1 MKLELLDKLADEN
14 LAEIYVGRLLAPG
27 GPQLVTVRKLL
38 RQATSSPGML
48 DELRRASLWAKGF
61 QHPQLL
67 PHLGFFE
74 VAGDHFWLTS
84 RTLGFDLEAVQVR
97 LSSREVRITPLRTL
111 QMGLDF
117 LEVLAALH
125 ARGGVYAGLGPR
137 QVLVGSDGVARL
149 DALGFESALLDNK
162 ELKQKAR
169 RGRTATLAPEVV
181 QGRLV
186 GAQAD
191 VFSVAALLYMLLTG
205 RSPLG
210 EKERGGGMSTR
221 HVAVTPPSKI
231 ERSLPYACDAVFIK
245 ALGVAPSGRHADAAS
260 LGASIASLRSSLLQG
275 FDEGRAGVK
284 DFIENL
290 FPNEA
295 SVVGMPGSLERPAM
309 GETLILDGDV
319 FLDGIDAEFTQP
331 TRPGVFAGSSIE
343 PKQVE
348 EVTET
353 KVVPSPP
360 SSNSKHDDSEW
371 TYEDS
376 NAVVKSSTMEDQPA
390 PRSPVDKAVI
400 PAAPS
405 AESEGARPELQ
416 DIGDAGVE
424 PADTAEIPAV
434 LDDWAKAE
442 KPEEKAPKRDTD
454 VMPAVVAPVETPLW
468 RRPSSLLA
476 AGLLSAIVL
485 FILLF
490 LFGGLDSDPG
500 VAVVGPPSDAT
511 SFIGFLSLDA
521 EEAAQ
526 VTLDGELVPGSM
538 PMVRHVVKAGMHR
551 LVAKAEDGRPLLDR
565 MVEIK
570 AGKHEIVK
578 LAEDPVPVKVEKK
591 NSTDETMQ
599 QVDSILAKPPSVKA
613 KPRVRKRKRRTRK
626 TRSRKTRSRRKRR
639 RRKLR

>member
-1 MKLELLDKLADEN
+1 LKLELLDKLADEN

-38 RQATSSPGML
+38 RQATNSPGML
-48 DELRRASLWAKGF
+48 DELRRASLWAREF

-84 RTLGFDLEAVQVR
+84 RTLGFDLEAAQVR

-111 QMGLDF
+111 QIGMDL

-125 ARGGVYAGLGPR
+125 AREAVFSGLGPR
-137 QVLVGSDGVARL
+137 QVLVGLDGVARL

-181 QGRLV
+181 QGRPV

-210 EKERGGGMSTR
+210 EKQRGGGMSTR

-231 ERSLPYACDAVFIK
+231 ERTLPYACDAVFIK

-260 LGASIASLRSSLLQG
+260 LGSSIASLRSSLLQG

-295 SVVGMPGSLERPAM
+295 SVMGMSGSLERPAM
-309 GETLILDGDV
+309 AEALILDGDV
-319 FLDGIDAEFTQP
+319 LLGGFDTEFTQP
-331 TRPGVFAGSSIE
+331 TRPGTFEGSTTE
-343 PKQVE
+343 PTQVE

-353 KVVPSPP
+353 KVVVSPP
-360 SSNSKHDDSEW
+360 PSTSNLDDSNW

-376 NAVVKSSTMEDQPA
+376 GVEVEASVTSRLQADIAVM
-390 PRSPVDKAVI
+390 

-405 AESEGARPELQ
+405 VEQEDARPELQ

-424 PADTAEIPAV
+424 PADTAETPAV
-434 LDDWAKAE
+434 LEDWARPE
-442 KPEEKAPKRDTD
+442 KPKKKAPKRDTD

-485 FILLF
+485 FLLLY
-490 LFGGLDSDPG
+490 LFGGLDSGPG
-500 VAVVGPPSDAT
+500 VTVAGPPSDAT
-511 SFIGFLSLDA
+511 SFIGFLSLDV

-551 LVAKAEDGRPLLDR
+551 LVVKAEDGRPLLDR
-565 MVEIK
+565 MLEIK

-578 LAEDPVPVKVEKK
+578 LAEDSVPVKVEQKD
-591 NSTDETMQ
+591 SIDDTMQ
-599 QVDSILAKPPSVKA
+599 QVDSILAKPPAVKA
-613 KPRVRKRKRRTRK
+613 KPRVRKRRRRTRK
-626 TRSRKTRSRRKRR
+626 TRSRRKRK